1 MSLAKTGTSRRTL
14 LQQAAALAGAA
25 AASSLLPAGVRNA
38 VAQTVSPAP
47 SPASVSPAPSP
58 ASWIS
63 TTATSP
69 WQQQPLR
76 PGGWR
81 WDTLNTWVDLTS
93 AANPSPAIEGFG
105 GCFNELGWTSL
116 QALPADQQESIFK
129 ELFAPGAGANFTL
142 CRMPIGANDFSRGWY
157 SYDEHPDDFALEH
170 FSIDNDLQTLVPFI
184 KSAQRHNP
192 SLELWASPWS
202 PPSWMKRNGHY
213 AVHMQRP
220 GLAPNGLKPDQVG
233 KEGEDLFIQ
242 DDKYFKTYAQYF
254 GRFIDAYR
262 QQGIS
267 IGMVM
272 PQNEFNSAQPFP
284 SCTWT
289 PAGLARFLRFLG
301 PEMSQRNVEIFFGT
315 LERGNE
321 TLLEAVLADPD
332 ARDYVKGVGVQWA
345 GKGAVAAIHAQ
356 HPSLTLYQSEQ
367 ECGDGKNDWAYA
379 GYCWDLMKYYLRN
392 GASGYMYWNISVDQG
407 GESHWGWPQNSLI
420 SVDPQAKT
428 FHFNHDYYL
437 LKHVSHF
444 VQRGAKRL
452 DTRGTCDDAL
462 AFLNPDR
469 SVVVILRNESAQEK
483 AIDITIG
490 DNTIRGSMPPDSFNT
505 MTLSVNA

>member
-332 ARDYVKGVGVQWA
+332 AHDYVKGVGVQWA

-367 ECGDGKNDWAYA
+367 ECGDGTNDWAYA